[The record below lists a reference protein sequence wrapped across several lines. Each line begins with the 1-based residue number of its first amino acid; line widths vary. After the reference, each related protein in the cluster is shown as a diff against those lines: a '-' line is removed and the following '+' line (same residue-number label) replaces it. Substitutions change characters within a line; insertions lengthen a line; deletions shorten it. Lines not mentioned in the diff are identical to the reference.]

1 MSWDTTENCSWE
13 QGRIQHASQLAK
25 VEDKSRPTSHKQD
38 LFQVSSN
45 AINWDNNLN
54 FDTLDL
60 NNLDI

>member
-25 VEDKSRPTSHKQD
+25 VEDKSRLTSHKQD

-54 FDTLDL
+54 IDTLSSFNID
-60 NNLDI
+60 